1 MWQQFEAMFADSCD
15 ELFPMC
21 LRSLPYTHVFCIIPQ
36 DKICSRLTA
45 CIVSKNG
52 GVYHIFLFELLFI
65 GMFAFWG
72 TVHAI
77 YSVHSYIYSMIR
89 CLHLPA
95 LYHKMINGKTIYGG
109 GSIL

>member
-1 MWQQFEAMFADSCD
+1 M
-15 ELFPMC
+15 LNGLYC
-21 LRSLPYTHVFCIIPQ
+21 LQKWWY
-36 DKICSRLTA
+36 
-45 CIVSKNG
+45 VS
-52 GVYHIFLFELLFI
+52 YFLFELLFI

-89 CLHLPA
+89 RLHLPA